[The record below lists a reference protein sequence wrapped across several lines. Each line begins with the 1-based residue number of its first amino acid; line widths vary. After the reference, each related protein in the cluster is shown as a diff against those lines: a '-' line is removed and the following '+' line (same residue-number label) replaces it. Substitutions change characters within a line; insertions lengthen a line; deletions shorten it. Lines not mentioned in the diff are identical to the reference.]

1 MCILLIG
8 TPSLERFSDIIEH
21 PDPTQWKE
29 LRGLL
34 VDRTSNINVVASL
47 ALSTCASFL
56 TTSSPTDIANWSHP
70 FPYLCI
76 LAGAVFALLSVLSG
90 VGLLGFINA
99 VQPNTVRVCP
109 NFPFLILIAYDG
121 CRTTPSTFDVLHTGN
136 TVQPFKVCI
145 DGHITDNALPLL
157 VYIRTCGY
165 YRMSRCSL
173 VRKQPMGTGRCH
185 DRICMVHSN
194 DFRDTWFDLLDDRV
208 LRFTFWL
215 AFICIN

>member
-99 VQPNTVRVCP
+99 VQPNTVREIQS
-109 NFPFLILIAYDG
+109 NHLKFALTATLLIMPFLCLFTSALAAITGCLGAVWFGNSPWARAGVTIGFAWFILMIFVILGSIY
-121 CRTTPSTFDVLHTGN
+121 
-136 TVQPFKVCI
+136 
-145 DGHITDNALPLL
+145 
-157 VYIRTCGY
+157 
-165 YRMSRCSL
+165 
-173 VRKQPMGTGRCH
+173 
-185 DRICMVHSN
+185 
-194 DFRDTWFDLLDDRV
+194 
-208 LRFTFWL
+208 
-215 AFICIN
+215 